1 MATFIRILARLVL
14 AVLTSAVPLS
24 VMAQSEPIG
33 IVIMHGKGGLP
44 SRHVADL
51 ARTLESRDYVV
62 ANLEMPWSG
71 NRNYDVNV
79 SRAEEE
85 VEAALA
91 SLRGKGAKKVFVS
104 GHSLGG
110 LFALHIAG
118 RLSVDGVIAIAPG
131 GSVSSPLYREKLG
144 RSVARA
150 VQLVAEG
157 KGNESA
163 RLEDFE
169 PSSGTYPVVAVPAAY
184 VTWFDPEGAMNMPR
198 GARAANPQVPILWIV
213 PKRDYPGLLKTTPAV
228 FRALPANPLTRFY
241 EPDSDHFGA
250 PSASADEIVRWTKE
264 VANAPRR

>member
-110 LFALHIAG
+110 LFALHISG

-131 GSVSSPLYREKLG
+131 GSVSSPVYREKLG
-144 RSVARA
+144 GSVARA

-169 PSSGTYPVVAVPAAY
+169 PSTGTYPLDLVPAAY
-184 VTWFDPEGAMNMPR
+184 APSFDS
-198 GARAANPQVPILWIV
+198 
-213 PKRDYPGLLKTTPAV
+213 K
-228 FRALPANPLTRFY
+228 RALNQPCA
-241 EPDSDHFGA
+241 A
-250 PSASADEIVRWTKE
+250 KA
-264 VANAPRR
+264 